1 MTPRALMITGAAM
14 GLFGATVAVIR
25 SDVGQF
31 AVFLFAAGAVF
42 GKGYG
47 VYEERTRGAVRRTTR
62 HEDAVFASRY
72 NDQTGECE
80 TVDIEP
86 EKVRELREKMAAPR
100 DWDAFEPRASI
111 ETTGAYPGGNHDT

>member
-47 VYEERTRGAVRRTTR
+47 VYEERSRGAVRRAIR
-62 HEDAVFASRY
+62 HEDAVFASRH

-86 EKVRELREKMAAPR
+86 VKVRELREKMAAPR
-100 DWDAFEPRASI
+100 DWDAFEPRTHRNTKGQAD
-111 ETTGAYPGGNHDT
+111 E